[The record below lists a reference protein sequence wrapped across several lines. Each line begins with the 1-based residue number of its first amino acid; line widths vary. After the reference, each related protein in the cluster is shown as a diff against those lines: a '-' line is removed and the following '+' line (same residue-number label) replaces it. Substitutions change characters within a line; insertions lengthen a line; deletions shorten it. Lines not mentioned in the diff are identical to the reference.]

1 MSTTDWNRVKELF
14 HAASERLPAERD
26 AFLKDACA
34 GDRALLDEVRSLLG
48 SDPGGRSVVGQAVRD
63 AAGTLAEASHAG
75 TLIGPYSILREIGRG
90 GMGAVY
96 LAERADGQFDQQVA
110 LKLIKRGMDS
120 DQIVGRFR
128 RERQILA
135 RLQHPNIARL
145 LDGGVTDDGQ
155 LYFAMEH
162 VEGEP
167 IDEYCDGRRLTVDE
181 RLALFLDVCRAVSHA
196 HAGLV
201 VHRDLKPDNMLV
213 TAEGHVRLLD
223 FGIAK
228 MVAEDEDVTQL
239 TQAGH
244 HVMTPA
250 YASPE
255 QVRGEPVGTATDI
268 YSLGVILYELLA
280 GVPPYDLAS
289 ASLVEVARVVCGV
302 DPERPSTRFARATG
316 ESSTTTAEEV
326 GKARNVDVRRLR
338 KRLAGDLDVICLKAI
353 RKEPD
358 ERYGSVEALAEDIR
372 RHLTGQPVLARAATL
387 GYRLRK
393 GVRRHRVALGAGAT
407 VLVTVASLVTFYTV
421 RLADERD
428 RAQLEAA
435 KAGEVAAFLRGLFEV
450 SDPSQSKG
458 ETVTARELLDEGAR
472 RVQDGLAHQ
481 PAVQAT
487 MLRVIG
493 EVYAGIGLQEEAR
506 ALLERAVE
514 LDLSLYG
521 AEHEETAT
529 ARAALGAVRQDLGDG
544 VGAGPLFQQALATR
558 RRLHGPEHPQVS
570 EVLSLLAFWH
580 ETEGDNQEAET
591 LFREALAQDRK
602 FFAADDPRVASSM
615 VKLAGLLRRMR
626 KFDEAEPLLREAVG
640 LQRAAFGN
648 RHPAVA
654 ESVRNLAALL
664 RDMGAYAESDTLY
677 QEALAMRR
685 AIFGEAHPEVANTL
699 NSYAILLSRMGE
711 TDRAI
716 AAFREFIRLLER
728 IYEGP
733 HPSLAAAYS
742 NLAFEMKDA
751 GRLDD
756 AVTLFRQAIAVQ
768 EAVLPG
774 DHPNRAF
781 PLIGLAGV
789 YTEQD
794 RAGVAEPL
802 YRRAL
807 ALRRAALPPEHTQIG
822 EATGALGACL
832 TALRRYADADTLLLE
847 SHRVYLAADGAAG
860 NGTRRAARRLVALYE
875 AWGKVAEAERYRE
888 GTAGSGGG

>member
-14 HAASERLPAERD
+14 HAASERPPAERD
-26 AFLKDACA
+26 AFLEDACA

-63 AAGTLAEASHAG
+63 AAGTLAVASHAG
-75 TLIGPYSILREIGRG
+75 TLIGPYRILREIGRG

-96 LAERADGQFDQQVA
+96 LAERADGQFDQKVA

-145 LDGGVTDDGQ
+145 LDGGVSDDGQ
-155 LYFAMEH
+155 PYFAMEQ

-167 IDEYCDGRRLTVDE
+167 IDAYCDRRRLTVDQ

-316 ESSTTTAEEV
+316 ESSTTTAEAV
-326 GKARNVDVRRLR
+326 GKARNLDVRRLR

-393 GVRRHRVALGAGAT
+393 GVRRHRVALGAGAA
-407 VLVTVASLVTFYTV
+407 VFGTVASLVTFYTV

-435 KAGEVAAFLRGLFEV
+435 KAGEVSAFLRGLFEV

-458 ETVTARELLDEGAR
+458 ETVTARELLDQGAR
-472 RVQDGLAHQ
+472 RVQEGLAHQ
-481 PAVQAT
+481 PEVQAT

-506 ALLERAVE
+506 TLLERAVE

-521 AEHEETAT
+521 DAHEETAV
-529 ARAALGAVRQDLGDG
+529 AQAALGGVRQDLGDLD
-544 VGAGPLFQQALATR
+544 GARPLFEQSLATL

-570 EVLSLLAFWH
+570 DVLSLLAFWH
-580 ETEGDNQEAET
+580 ESRGGNAEAEA
-591 LFREALAQDRK
+591 LFREALAQDRR
-602 FFAADDPRVASSM
+602 FFAPDDPRVASSM
-615 VKLAGLLRRMR
+615 VKLAGLLRRMD
-626 KFDEAEPLLREAVG
+626 KFDEAEPLLRDG
-640 LQRAAFGN
+640 LATQRRAFGN
-648 RHPAVA
+648 KHPKVA

-664 RDMGAYAESDTLY
+664 RDKGEYAEADTLY
-677 QEALAMRR
+677 QEALALRR
-685 AIFGEAHPEVANTL
+685 EMLGEVHPEVAHTL

-711 TDRAI
+711 VDRAI
-716 AAFREFIRLLER
+716 AAFREFIGLLER
-728 IYEGP
+728 IYDRP

-742 NLAFEMKDA
+742 NLAFEMRDL
-751 GRLDD
+751 GRFDE
-756 AVTLFRQAIAVQ
+756 AITLFRQATVVQ
-768 EAVLPG
+768 DSVLPA

-789 YTEQD
+789 HLEQG
-794 RAGVAEPL
+794 RPAQAEPL

-807 ALRRAALPPEHTQIG
+807 ALRRASLPPEHTQIG
-822 EATGALGACL
+822 EAAGALGASL
-832 TALRRYADADTLLLE
+832 TALGRYAEADTLLRE
-847 SHRVYLAADGAAG
+847 SHRIYVAADGADT
-860 NGTRRAARRLVALYE
+860 NRTRRAARRLVALYE
-875 AWGKVAEAERYRE
+875 AWGKPEEAERYRE
-888 GTAGSGGG
+888 GAAP